1 MKRPRQKP
9 AVTNRKMKKL
19 QKLLQWIVLL
29 FFGSTIFFVVLYR
42 FVPVPLTP
50 LMIIRCAQ
58 QVSRGEKIRLKHHW
72 VPLEEMS
79 KYLPVAVMASED
91 QRFLQHHGF
100 DVVEIQNAIEER
112 QSGKRLRG
120 GSTISQQTAKNVFLW
135 PKSSWVR
142 KGFEAY
148 FTVLIELC
156 WNKERI
162 MEVYLNSIE
171 MGDGIYGAEAVA
183 QQHFS
188 RPAKKLS
195 PANCALVAATLP
207 NPLKYSSKNPSRH
220 VLKRQTAIMR
230 QMKHIGFLK

>member
-1 MKRPRQKP
+1 
-9 AVTNRKMKKL
+9 MKKV
-19 QKLLQWIVLL
+19 QKFLQWIVLL

-58 QVSRGEKIRLKHHW
+58 QVSRGEEIRLKHHW

-91 QRFLQHHGF
+91 QRFLQHRGF
-100 DVVEIQNAIEER
+100 DMIEIQNAVEER
-112 QSGKRLRG
+112 RAGKRQRG

-156 WNKERI
+156 WSKERI

-188 RPAKKLS
+188 RPAKNLS
-195 PANCALVAATLP
+195 RANCALIAATLP
-207 NPLKYSSKNPSRH
+207 NPLRYSSKNPSRYM
-220 VLKRQTAIMR
+220 LKRQTAIMR
-230 QMKHIGFLK
+230 QMKHIDLLK

>member
-142 KGFEAY
+142 KGFETY

-156 WNKERI
+156 WSKERI

>member
-1 MKRPRQKP
+1 
-9 AVTNRKMKKL
+9 MKKL

-135 PKSSWVR
+135 PRSSWVR

-156 WNKERI
+156 WSKERI

-230 QMKHIGFLK
+230 QMKHIDFLK

>member
-1 MKRPRQKP
+1 
-9 AVTNRKMKKL
+9 MKKL

-135 PKSSWVR
+135 PRSSWVR
-142 KGFEAY
+142 KGFETY

-156 WNKERI
+156 WSKERI

>member
-1 MKRPRQKP
+1 
-9 AVTNRKMKKL
+9 MKKL

-142 KGFEAY
+142 KGFETY

-156 WNKERI
+156 WGKERI